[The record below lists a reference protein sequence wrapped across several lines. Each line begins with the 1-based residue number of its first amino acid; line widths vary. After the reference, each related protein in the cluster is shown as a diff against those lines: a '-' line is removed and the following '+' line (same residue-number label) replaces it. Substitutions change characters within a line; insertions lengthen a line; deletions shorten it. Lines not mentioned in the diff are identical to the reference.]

1 MTKITTDENLIE
13 KFLTRG
19 VEQIYPSV
27 DALRQK
33 LMSGE
38 RLRVYQGFDPTGP
51 YLHVGHAIGIRAL
64 RILQELGH
72 EVIFLVGDYTAKVG
86 DPDKDTTRA
95 ILSDEIIKKNM
106 AGWKK
111 QAAQLIDFTGKNP
124 VRFERNYTW
133 LSKLRL
139 EDTIQLMSH
148 MTVQQMIQRDI
159 FQKRLQEREFKCKK
173 CGHIFIDAGDIIG
186 IIARGE
192 VRCPKC
198 ETGADNI
205 NQIRETK
212 PIYLQEFIYPLMQ
225 GYDSVAMKVDIE
237 VGGADQTF
245 NMLVGRDLCKSYLG
259 KEKFVRANKMMDA
272 PDGRTM
278 SKTKGNGINLGDA
291 AENMYG
297 KAMSY
302 PDSAIASG
310 LELLTDIS
318 MDVIKAIGN
327 SIKQGENPMQYK
339 KMMAF
344 EIVKTIKGKAAAQ
357 KAQKHFENTVQKKET
372 PGEVRSKKL
381 EVKSTNIVDLLVEV
395 KLAVSKSEARRLIEQ
410 GGIKVDGEIVKD
422 VNKIIEI
429 TKDGVLI
436 QRGKRQF
443 VKVFV
448 KK

>member
-133 LSKLRL
+133 LSKLKLEGVIRL
-139 EDTIQLMSH
+139 LSQ
-148 MTVQQMIQRDI
+148 MTLRQTLARSL
-159 FQKRLQEREFKCKK
+159 FKKRLDEDE
-173 CGHIFIDAGDIIG
+173 
-186 IIARGE
+186 E
-192 VRCPKC
+192 
-198 ETGADNI
+198 
-205 NQIRETK
+205 
-212 PIYLQEFIYPLMQ
+212 IYLQELLYPLMQ

-237 VGGADQTF
+237 IGGADQTF